1 MCWDWC
7 HERAVIGRR
16 RQRIRHRAG
25 SNGRMGGWD
34 SLAWC
39 EGERLFSIQ
48 LPPTNQPANPFP
60 FLSCLF
66 HVAHPHAHVIDI
78 DIYSIQDT
86 ALGFG
91 LVAIAIIL
99 TVTVTFNPRQMV
111 DGRVSSGGPLAVR
124 LVQP

>member
-1 MCWDWC
+1 MDVLGLVPRTCRHRKAAAADQAQSGIKWKDGW
-7 HERAVIGRR
+7 VGLFGLVRR
-16 RQRIRHRAG
+16 RKAIF
-25 SNGRMGGWD
+25 N
-34 SLAWC
+34 
-39 EGERLFSIQ
+39 SIT
-48 LPPTNQPANPFP
+48 TNKPASQPVSFP
-60 FLSCLF
+60 FLSLSC
-66 HVAHPHAHVIDI
+66 PHAHVIDI